1 MAHIFGLLK
10 QKARHKMSI
19 KYSGQIWLDFQP
31 IKTISQLFKGLTS
44 GNQTIFYILY
54 RRIFDDAPD

>member
-1 MAHIFGLLK
+1 
-10 QKARHKMSI
+10 MSI
-19 KYSGQIWLDFQP
+19 KYSGQIWFDFQP
-31 IKTISQLFKGLTS
+31 IKTISQLFKGLTY